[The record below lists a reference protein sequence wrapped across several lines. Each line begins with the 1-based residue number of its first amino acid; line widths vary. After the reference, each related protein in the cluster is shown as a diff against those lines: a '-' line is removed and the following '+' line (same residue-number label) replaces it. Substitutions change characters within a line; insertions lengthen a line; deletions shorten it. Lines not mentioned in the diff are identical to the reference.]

1 MITLRLLFVVC
12 CVFMLMAGESNAQE
26 IKKSAIV
33 GQWEA
38 ANQTVEIFEDGKI
51 LLSNKVKKETSEGSY
66 QLIKDNIIRLNW
78 EGSKP
83 EDYNL
88 TLSQDKLILT
98 RANGEIFAVYKRAKK
113 PPPISEPK

>member
-1 MITLRLLFVVC
+1 MITLRLLFAVC
-12 CVFMLMAGESNAQE
+12 CVFMLMAGKPNAQE
-26 IKKSAIV
+26 IKKPTIV
-33 GQWEA
+33 GKWEA
-38 ANQTVEIFEDGKI
+38 TNQTVDIFEDGKI

-66 QLIKDNIIRLNW
+66 QLIKDKIIRLDL

-98 RANGEIFAVYKRAKK
+98 HANGEIFAVYKRAKQTPSTSK
-113 PPPISEPK
+113 PK